1 MELIGGA
8 LIVLGL
14 AWLAFVIVLW
24 LHRPTRDIAAVAL
37 RAIPDVVRLT
47 RSLLADPT
55 TPASAKLALGGLL
68 AYLISP
74 IDLVP
79 DFIPG
84 LGQLDDVVV
93 AALVLRWTGRRI
105 GADGLRAH
113 WSGSA
118 EGFSVLLRMLGL

>member
-1 MELIGGA
+1 VELIGGA

-14 AWLAFVIVLW
+14 AWLAFVAVLW
-24 LHRPTRDIAAVAL
+24 LHRPTRDMASQAL
-37 RAIPDVVRLT
+37 RAIPDVVRMT
-47 RSLLADPT
+47 RSLLVDPT

-84 LGQLDDVVV
+84 LGQLDDVVL

-105 GADGLRAH
+105 GVDGLRAH

>member
-1 MELIGGA
+1 VELIGGA

-14 AWLAFVIVLW
+14 AGLAFVVVLW
-24 LHRPTRDIAAVAL
+24 LHRPTRDMASQAL
-37 RAIPDVVRLT
+37 RAIPDVVRMT
-47 RSLLADPT
+47 RSLLVDPT

-84 LGQLDDVVV
+84 LGQLDDVVL

-105 GADGLRAH
+105 GVDGLRAH